1 MNNCWGTFKKCD
13 ENIESVHD
21 FSLIDPFIIRR
32 EQARKASGEPNL
44 KHKIKEVFKD
54 SLINS
59 TVGNLYTSIVT
70 ILRQT
75 THFALDRCSSQGN
88 KFVYMMCNFLLPNS
102 YNNIRE
108 LRKAFVGSLSKGV
121 FERCTSAGSEA
132 TALLYAL
139 PCYQICIAKC
149 LHSYRRFAQ

>member
-1 MNNCWGTFKKCD
+1 MT
-13 ENIESVHD
+13 ISSVHD
-21 FSLIDPFIIRR
+21 FSLIDPFITRR

-70 ILRQT
+70 LLRQT
-75 THFALDRCSSQGN
+75 THFALDRCSSQDN
-88 KFVYMMCNFLLPNS
+88 KFVYMMCNFLLPNG

-108 LRKAFVGSLSKGV
+108 LRKAFVGSL
-121 FERCTSAGSEA
+121 A
-132 TALLYAL
+132 
-139 PCYQICIAKC
+139 
-149 LHSYRRFAQ
+149 